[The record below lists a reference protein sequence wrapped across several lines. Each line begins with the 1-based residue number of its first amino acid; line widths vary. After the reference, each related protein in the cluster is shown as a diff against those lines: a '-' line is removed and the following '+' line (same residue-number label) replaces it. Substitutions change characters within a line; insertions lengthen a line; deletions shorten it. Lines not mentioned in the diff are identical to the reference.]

1 MRYVTPLQLLLGG
14 ICLVLLGVLTYEWMI
29 PPAEATVPT
38 LPGRTRI
45 AVAPLPLAN
54 PSQPVGAFDVIN
66 ARPLFKPDRKPVP
79 PPPTPG
85 EAVAAPPPPPTL
97 SLVGVIIDGSRQLA
111 LLRVPQSPL
120 AVSASVGDD
129 VAGWRVTAVYPDH
142 IVLRRDTAE
151 MTFSLNGN
159 RPTDPADDQ
168 APAPPDHAKPP
179 APAPGGIS
187 NEQKP

>member
-1 MRYVTPLQLLLGG
+1 MRYVTRLQLLLGG
-14 ICLVLLGVLTYEWMI
+14 ICFLLLGVLAYEWMI
-29 PPAEATVPT
+29 PPAKATVPA
-38 LPGRTRI
+38 LRGRTRV
-45 AVAPLPLAN
+45 AVPPLPLAN
-54 PSQPVGAFDVIN
+54 PSLPIEAFDVIN

-79 PPPTPG
+79 PPPTPA
-85 EAVAAPPPPPTL
+85 EAAAAPPPPPTL

-142 IVLRRDTAE
+142 IVLRRDTTE
-151 MTFSLNGN
+151 MAFSLNSN
-159 RPTDPADDQ
+159 RPSDLADDQ
-168 APAPPDHAKPP
+168 APPDRAKPP
-179 APAPGGIS
+179 APSPGGIS